1 MMAPGYARP
10 SAPLGRR
17 QHPRLR
23 IDGGQ
28 PVQRDHVSPFHGP
41 SPPFGSHRYGLFV
54 FYQPN
59 GIINY
64 TALTTPIIN
73 WNYSTFIQSHSLGT
87 PMYANWHVTL
97 HSE

>member
-1 MMAPGYARP
+1 MFRDPGKTIRTWCV
-10 SAPLGRR
+10 
-17 QHPRLR
+17 
-23 IDGGQ
+23 D
-28 PVQRDHVSPFHGP
+28 
-41 SPPFGSHRYGLFV
+41 RYGLFV

-73 WNYSTFIQSHSLGT
+73 WNYSSFIDTHSLGT

>member
-1 MMAPGYARP
+1 M
-10 SAPLGRR
+10 
-17 QHPRLR
+17 
-23 IDGGQ
+23 
-28 PVQRDHVSPFHGP
+28 
-41 SPPFGSHRYGLFV
+41 

-59 GIINY
+59 GNINY

-73 WNYSTFIQSHSLGT
+73 WNYSSFIHTHSLGT